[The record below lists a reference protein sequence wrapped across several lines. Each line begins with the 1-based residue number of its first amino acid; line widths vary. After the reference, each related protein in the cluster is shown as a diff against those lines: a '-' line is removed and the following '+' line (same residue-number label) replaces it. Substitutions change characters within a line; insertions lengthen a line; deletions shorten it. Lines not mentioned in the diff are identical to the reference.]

1 MRTFINMSKYILFLV
16 MFFTG
21 PSISAQ
27 STSYDLTFSSVIANG
42 DLNKMV
48 RSNNLAG
55 YTFGVGYRI
64 PFANNT
70 HTRIHA
76 NLFGVKGVVGSG
88 IDNTNRF
95 AFNMG
100 VDLMT
105 EYRGIT
111 LYGGLFGMS
120 WRQNI
125 VTATN
130 YLYNNTTS
138 QTSSS
143 PTNTYGGNN
152 LAGNDVKYGGRIGL
166 EYPLS
171 KELMINFNFSQTE
184 FNKVFSPSWYALGF
198 TYRF

>member
-1 MRTFINMSKYILFLV
+1 MRITDPLKYIGILAIVSMSTFV
-16 MFFTG
+16 T
-21 PSISAQ
+21 AQ
-27 STSYDLTFSSVIANG
+27 STSYDLTISGVIANG

-48 RSNNLAG
+48 QSNNLAG
-55 YTFGVGYRI
+55 HTFGVGYKI

-88 IDNTNRF
+88 ISNPTRY

-100 VDLMT
+100 IDLMT
-105 EYRGIT
+105 EYKGIT
-111 LYGGLFGMS
+111 VYGGLFGMS

-125 VTATN
+125 VSATN
-130 YLYNNTTS
+130 YLYNNTTT

-152 LAGNDVKYGGRIGL
+152 LAGNDVKYGARIGL
-166 EYPLS
+166 EYPLN

-184 FNKVFSPSWYALGF
+184 FNKVYSPSWFALGF